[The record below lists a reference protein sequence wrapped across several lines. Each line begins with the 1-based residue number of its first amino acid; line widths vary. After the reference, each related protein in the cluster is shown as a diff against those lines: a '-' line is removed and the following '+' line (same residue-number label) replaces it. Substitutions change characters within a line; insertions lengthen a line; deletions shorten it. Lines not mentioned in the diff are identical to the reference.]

1 MKLSDD
7 FDARRLRP
15 RQPGNWRL
23 RLGAAFGALLATL
36 GILLLLAG
44 IASLAGRVPRLTSLT
59 SSTETMAVFGLSLI
73 LLWLGIAVWRR
84 CRRRLLRPSDLSMA
98 PYLLKKRD

>member
-23 RLGAAFGALLATL
+23 RLGVVLGALLTAL
-36 GILLLLAG
+36 GILLLMAG
-44 IASLAGRVPRLTSLT
+44 VATLAGRAPRLTPLNSNA
-59 SSTETMAVFGLSLI
+59 EAIAVFGLSLV

-84 CRRRLLRPSDLSMA
+84 CRRRLRRPSDLSMA
-98 PYLLKKRD
+98 PHLLKKRD